1 MIYTPYFMT
10 STDNKVIKT
19 SYPTQEIIKDTGG
32 IQKVAIKYLT
42 IPGKFSQVVVI
53 VDINGD
59 KVNI

>member
-1 MIYTPYFMT
+1 MT